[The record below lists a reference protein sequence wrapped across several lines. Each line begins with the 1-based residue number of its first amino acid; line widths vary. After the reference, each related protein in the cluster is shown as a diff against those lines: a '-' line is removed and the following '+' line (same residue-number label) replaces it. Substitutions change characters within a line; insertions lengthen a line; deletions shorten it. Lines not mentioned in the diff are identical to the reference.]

1 MKIVN
6 GLIFSILIASAT
18 SASAAPL
25 DEKSKM
31 LDWGHATPDEKNV
44 WIANFKF
51 KQPDIDRA
59 EVAECLENAFCSR
72 FLKATISWTS
82 RRCAEQSL
90 HCRNDYDALI
100 TAPTLAAVA
109 RTGTIE
115 IFPFRLSRR
124 P

>member
-51 KQPDIDRA
+51 KQPDINRA
-59 EVAECLENAFCSR
+59 EVAECLEKRVLQPVFES
-72 FLKATISWTS
+72 
-82 RRCAEQSL
+82 
-90 HCRNDYDALI
+90 NDLLDV
-100 TAPTLAAVA
+100 TQMC
-109 RTGTIE
+109 GTIAAL
-115 IFPFRLSRR
+115 PK
-124 P
+124 